1 MNDTASLLR
10 IVERELWAACP
21 SSCAA
26 HYIIAGG
33 ASVPPAAVSGHDNDV
48 MADHSILDPLWRCF
62 RGDRQGSAQAAGLL
76 QTGNAE
82 PEQRALP
89 PSKG

>member
-10 IVERELWAACP
+10 TVERELWAACP

-33 ASVPPAAVSGHDNDV
+33 ASVPPAAVIGHDNDV
-48 MADHSILDPLWRCF
+48 MVDHSILDPLWRCF

-76 QTGNAE
+76 QSRNAIAKK
-82 PEQRALP
+82 RALS
-89 PSKG
+89 PSRG